1 MTQLEP
7 SKSQAPNTTDTT
19 ETTATSGSEAVH
31 AHFKTREV
39 VELLDLSRRQ
49 LQYWAKTGLIEPS
62 ARTLGGHHR
71 YSFDD
76 LVALKATKRLI
87 DAGVSVQKIRKSVH
101 ALQSQLPQV
110 GRPLSE
116 LVLVATG
123 DVVLVFRDDTVFE
136 AISGQEWVFEVAA
149 FEREVTDY
157 RLTGRVRRSI
167 GEAQSASPAAGAE
180 GAEDTN
186 AETVEDERAEN
197 QPTKPGPRGTTGRSA
212 QGLQQAG

>member
-1 MTQLEP
+1 M
-7 SKSQAPNTTDTT
+7 
-19 ETTATSGSEAVH
+19 
-31 AHFKTREV
+31 

-62 ARTLGGHHR
+62 QRTPGGHHR

-87 DAGVSVQKIRKSVH
+87 DAGVSVQKIRKSVR
-101 ALQSQLPQV
+101 ALQELLPQV

-136 AISGQEWVFEVAA
+136 AVSGQEWVFEVAA
-149 FEREVTDY
+149 FEREVSSY
-157 RLTGRVRRSI
+157 RSAGSQVAA
-167 GEAQSASPAAGAE
+167 EATPETNSGLAPVATGAE
-180 GAEDTN
+180 SLEHSDIPLPA
-186 AETVEDERAEN
+186 
-197 QPTKPGPRGTTGRSA
+197 KPGPRPAAPGSERKSAKDFSQTG
-212 QGLQQAG
+212 